1 MEGKENKK
9 EPTPNG
15 DLSAAQPSAKRKR
28 SIEADAPQ
36 HTAFASSPPSPM
48 PQDEEENDDGS
59 TSREGSSNG
68 NGNENGNDEEE
79 GHNARSKKV
88 ARLEARVAELEE
100 ENALYRC
107 ILETQEVLVVV
118 LNTSGRIVRFNR
130 ACQAATGYCAEEA
143 EGADLFDLLIP
154 PDQTSDVRRVFDAL
168 HSEDDHE
175 RFVMPGQQ
183 WKNFW
188 RTKDGRLILTR
199 WRNDSVVA
207 TGVVIDAAP
216 TAKDEFLL
224 RRVVHTPSQS
234 PAL

>member
-1 MEGKENKK
+1 MINEKPSKIRRREQENARSRPSLVCGANHNTLARITRKRRDGGDGADEMEGKENKK

-107 ILETQEVLVVV
+107 ILETQEVLVVGTHYFF
-118 LNTSGRIVRFNR
+118 L
-130 ACQAATGYCAEEA
+130 
-143 EGADLFDLLIP
+143 
-154 PDQTSDVRRVFDAL
+154 
-168 HSEDDHE
+168 
-175 RFVMPGQQ
+175 
-183 WKNFW
+183 
-188 RTKDGRLILTR
+188 RLYPFRDI
-199 WRNDSVVA
+199 
-207 TGVVIDAAP
+207 ID
-216 TAKDEFLL
+216 FLL
-224 RRVVHTPSQS
+224 GVNANKRKCSLVARMF
-234 PAL
+234 